1 VGTWRLFVNRE
12 CRWANADG
20 YAHRDLRERRQWRE
34 EHHHQQQKQE
44 IANLKEVSHKSII
57 LPAMP
62 SSATVAGTKAI
73 M

>member
-1 VGTWRLFVNRE
+1 VWTWRLLVNRQG
-12 CRWANADG
+12 WGPDADG